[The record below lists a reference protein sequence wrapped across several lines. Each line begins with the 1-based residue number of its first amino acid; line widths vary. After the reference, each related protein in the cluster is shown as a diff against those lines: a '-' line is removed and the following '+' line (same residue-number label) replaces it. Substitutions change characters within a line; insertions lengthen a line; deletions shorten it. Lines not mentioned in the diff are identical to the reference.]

1 MTLRKN
7 YNSRAELILQSN
19 FNPRVVVFT
28 KALGLKLDKNVIYG
42 RKTFIGGT

>member
-19 FNPRVVVFT
+19 FNPRVVVFI
-28 KALGLKLDKNVIYG
+28 KALGLRLDKNVIYE
-42 RKTFIGGT
+42 RKNFIGAT